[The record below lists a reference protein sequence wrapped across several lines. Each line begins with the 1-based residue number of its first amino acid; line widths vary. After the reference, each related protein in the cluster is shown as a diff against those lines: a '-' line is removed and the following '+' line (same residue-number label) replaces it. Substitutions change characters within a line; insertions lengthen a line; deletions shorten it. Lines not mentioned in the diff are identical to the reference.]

1 MVRASDLK
9 KTSVAR
15 IDGEP
20 HIVETIVVQTPAARG
35 AGTLYKI
42 RFRNLATKRKT
53 DLVFKGD
60 DVLQEAD
67 FERHPVQILYGDAES
82 FTFMDLGDYSQFTLS
97 KDEIADEWPYLSEG
111 LEGAIAMISE
121 GRMIGLELPL
131 QITLMI
137 TETSPVAKGGS
148 ATARTKPATLSTGL
162 IVQVPEYIANGEI
175 IRVDTR
181 TGLFVSKA

>member
-1 MVRASDLK
+1 MIRACDLK
-9 KTSVAR
+9 KTSVVK

-60 DVLQEAD
+60 DVLVEAD
-67 FERHPVQILYGDAES
+67 FERHPVQILYGDGES
-82 FTFMDLGDYSQFTLS
+82 YTFMDLGDFSQFTVP
-97 KDEIADEWPYLSEG
+97 KEEIEDEWPYLTES

-131 QITLMI
+131 QIALPI
-137 TETSPVAKGGS
+137 VETTPVAKGGS

-162 IVQVPEYIANGEI
+162 VVQVPEYIANGEM

>member
-1 MVRASDLK
+1 MIRASDLK
-9 KTSVAR
+9 KTGVVK
-15 IDGEP
+15 IGGEP

-53 DLVFKGD
+53 DQVFKGD
-60 DVLQEAD
+60 DVVEEAD
-67 FERHPVQILYGDAES
+67 FERHPVQVLYGDAES

-97 KDEIADEWPYLSEG
+97 KEEIEDEWPYLTEG

-131 QITLMI
+131 QIALPI
-137 TETSPVAKGGS
+137 VETSPVTKGGS
-148 ATARTKPATLSTGL
+148 ATARTKPATLATGL
-162 IVQVPEYIANGEI
+162 VVQVPEYISNGEL